1 MRIESLGATS
11 VGASYRSR
19 IAICYSG
26 NRRIS
31 RMVIDA
37 SVADAGAGCVIR
49 AERNIASVQ
58 AKRHPYLSY

>member
-1 MRIESLGATS
+1 
-11 VGASYRSR
+11 
-19 IAICYSG
+19 
-26 NRRIS
+26 
-31 RMVIDA
+31 MVIDA